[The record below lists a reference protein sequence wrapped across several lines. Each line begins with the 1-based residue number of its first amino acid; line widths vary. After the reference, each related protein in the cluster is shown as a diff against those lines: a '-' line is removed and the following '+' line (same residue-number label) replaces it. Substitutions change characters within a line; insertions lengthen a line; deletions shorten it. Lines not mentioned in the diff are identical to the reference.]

1 MKKAIIILE
10 RRQRKLHRKITRK
23 FEWLKKQTY
32 STPETVEARI
42 WIRHAQKEI
51 KELEKALF
59 YIKQAEENLNK
70 PPVIDETKM

>member
-23 FEWLKKQTY
+23 FEWIKKQTY

-42 WIRHAQKEI
+42 WIRHAQEEV

-70 PPVIDETKM
+70 PPVIDETEM

>member
-23 FEWLKKQTY
+23 FEWLKKQIY
-32 STPETVEARI
+32 STPETVEVRI
-42 WIRHAQKEI
+42 WIRHAQEEI

-70 PPVIDETKM
+70 PVINEIEN

>member
-10 RRQRKLHRKITRK
+10 RKQRRLHHRITRK
-23 FEWLKKQTY
+23 FEWIKKQIY
-32 STPETVEARI
+32 STPETNEAKI
-42 WIRHAQKEI
+42 WIKQAKEEI

-70 PPVIDETKM
+70 PPVIEETTN